1 MKAILE
7 SILFAIAALSP
18 VAIMGFAALLIYEQK
33 DGWGWYLLAAF
44 LLVGSMKLRFDGF
57 SS

>member
-1 MKAILE
+1 MKPILE

-33 DGWGWYLLAAF
+33 DGWGWYLLAAV
-44 LLVGSMKLRFDGF
+44 LIAGSMKLRFDGF